1 MTTISDARNLGNGVE
16 EVRFDASP
24 IEEDVPCD
32 WASDGFEE
40 AESSPEPQTLSQ
52 IHETI
57 VGDTEPTAHDVQ
69 LAAPV
74 KTPLAQETDVLRHD
88 MDDLKPIEVKE
99 QRRRRYERRREQC
112 RSQSRR

>member
-24 IEEDVPCD
+24 IEEDVPYD

-69 LAAPV
+69 PAAPV
-74 KTPLAQETDVLRHD
+74 KTPPAESAC
-88 MDDLKPIEVKE
+88 P
-99 QRRRRYERRREQC
+99 
-112 RSQSRR
+112 SS